1 MVKVSKVRRS
11 ISWHHVVGSAGLGY
25 NFDHHEDAV
34 GAIFVDSSIL
44 ANNNFNVAS
53 GIFRFRQD
61 HFCSAAGVGQGTAE

>member
-44 ANNNFNVAS
+44 ANNNFNVA
-53 GIFRFRQD
+53 
-61 HFCSAAGVGQGTAE
+61 T